1 MVSAEDGIKC
11 RLSGTCLLHNHQF
24 PIHPEL
30 LHLTDPLLPDS
41 KGPRT
46 VEPVS
51 TQLFA
56 DESKRRGFV
65 MAAVE
70 ADSASVA
77 HHRKVLRQQLLRGQ
91 ERLHF
96 TGESK
101 TRRDQIWKNIAAWK
115 SPVTVHIIV
124 ANHRYMAE
132 ARAQW
137 GRFRKRIAE
146 YGKPFSKLSKLI
158 ARARDREDRFENGFR
173 ECTRFG
179 DASPHEL
186 VLGLLVDPRLR
197 ERAPTRGHRYAC
209 RWPHSQFMRR
219 KQRRWQRVEARLR
232 WISRRFLGQRALN
245 VRCIPFSEATPQCVT
260 GVTKLA
266 AALATSLVVIERDA
280 GREISDRKAPSDRR
294 ALTEGLHD
302 TGISWD
308 IREPRT
314 EPMLWVADAAAW
326 LWTHPDAAWRARVT
340 PLVGQIIRL

>member
-77 HHRKVLRQQLLRGQ
+77 HHRKALRQQLLRGQ

-96 TGESK
+96 TGE
-101 TRRDQIWKNIAAWK
+101 
-115 SPVTVHIIV
+115 
-124 ANHRYMAE
+124 
-132 ARAQW
+132 
-137 GRFRKRIAE
+137 
-146 YGKPFSKLSKLI
+146 
-158 ARARDREDRFENGFR
+158 
-173 ECTRFG
+173 
-179 DASPHEL
+179 
-186 VLGLLVDPRLR
+186 
-197 ERAPTRGHRYAC
+197 
-209 RWPHSQFMRR
+209 
-219 KQRRWQRVEARLR
+219 
-232 WISRRFLGQRALN
+232 
-245 VRCIPFSEATPQCVT
+245 
-260 GVTKLA
+260 
-266 AALATSLVVIERDA
+266 SLVVIERDA

>member
-1 MVSAEDGIKC
+1 MLADAAPNQIQVHRLMVSAEDGIKC

-132 ARAQW
+132 ARAQ
-137 GRFRKRIAE
+137 
-146 YGKPFSKLSKLI
+146 
-158 ARARDREDRFENGFR
+158 
-173 ECTRFG
+173 
-179 DASPHEL
+179 
-186 VLGLLVDPRLR
+186 
-197 ERAPTRGHRYAC
+197 
-209 RWPHSQFMRR
+209 
-219 KQRRWQRVEARLR
+219 
-232 WISRRFLGQRALN
+232 
-245 VRCIPFSEATPQCVT
+245 CVT